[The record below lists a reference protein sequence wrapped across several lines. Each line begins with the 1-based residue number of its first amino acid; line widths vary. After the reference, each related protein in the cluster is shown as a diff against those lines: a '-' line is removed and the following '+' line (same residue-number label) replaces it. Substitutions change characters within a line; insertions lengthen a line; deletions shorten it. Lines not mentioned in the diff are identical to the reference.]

1 MKKFKCGLYYGVMI
15 LLFLVVEPI
24 IGYLRFSDKVSVEN
38 NVLELSNNDLKQK
51 LEELSQ
57 ISYEDYDYIL
67 AKVRIRNLFISQY
80 YFLDSAYSFEDNVS
94 LLIYLG

>member
-15 LLFLVVEPI
+15 LLFLVVEPV

-51 LEELSQ
+51 LEELALK
-57 ISYEDYDYIL
+57 INK
-67 AKVRIRNLFISQY
+67 AKECL
-80 YFLDSAYSFEDNVS
+80 
-94 LLIYLG
+94 

>member
-51 LEELSQ
+51 LEEL
-57 ISYEDYDYIL
+57 YKLRDK
-67 AKVRIRNLFISQY
+67 AKELQKDLQSDELSLEE
-80 YFLDSAYSFEDNVS
+80 LDEIKAGFRR
-94 LLIYLG
+94 

>member
-15 LLFLVVEPI
+15 LLFLVVESV

-57 ISYEDYDYIL
+57 ITY
-67 AKVRIRNLFISQY
+67 
-80 YFLDSAYSFEDNVS
+80 
-94 LLIYLG
+94 